1 MMALLSGMKVKMP
14 DSPVVAGKQ
23 FKSTSAL
30 TRRIPSLFTASQAL
44 CSLPRFASYRA
55 SSFDAW
61 QEPQHNW
68 PDSVYILRSVFYQ

>member
-14 DSPVVAGKQ
+14 KSPVVAGKQ

-44 CSLPRFASYRA
+44 CNLHRSACYPASR
-55 SSFDAW
+55 FDAW
-61 QEPQHNW
+61 EKA
-68 PDSVYILRSVFYQ
+68 DRKRLDYL